1 MFILQPHA
9 WQLQLFKKT
18 LKKKIKLNALKKHF
32 GDMGES
38 NCLLITNGDNN
49 GALNFYLREFGGNW
63 TWADL
68 MKKNITEMEELLEQP
83 VHHISETRLDFS
95 SSNFH
100 FVVTIDVH
108 EHLQDPESFN
118 KELIRVLKKG
128 GKIVVTTPSN
138 SDGRFITNFRN
149 RIGMTKEVYGHVREG
164 YNIEEL
170 NSMFRELGL
179 MPCGASE
186 YSRFF
191 TEFLELILNAVYVKG
206 ISRNQRNIESIAPTT
221 KNQLKSVSKF
231 YQIYSFLYP
240 ILWIIS
246 KMDRLLFFEKGYAV
260 IVEAQ
265 KT

>member
-1 MFILQPHA
+1 MEPLA
-9 WQLQLFKKT
+9 WQLQMFKKS
-18 LKKKIKLNALKKHF
+18 LKKKIKLDALKKHL
-32 GDMGES
+32 GDLGEG
-38 NCLLITNGDNN
+38 NCLLITNGDNS
-49 GALNFYLREFGGNW
+49 GALNFYLREFGGTW
-63 TWADL
+63 MWADL
-68 MKKNITEMEELLEQP
+68 MQKNIPEMEELLEQP
-83 VHHISETRLDFS
+83 VHHISEIGFDFS
-95 SSNFH
+95 SSNFDC
-100 FVVTIDVH
+100 VVSIDVH
-108 EHLQDPESFN
+108 EHLQDPEPFN

-138 SDGRFITNFRN
+138 SDGRLITNLRN

-186 YSRFF
+186 YSNFF

-221 KNQLKSVSKF
+221 KKQLKSVSKF
-231 YQIYSFLYP
+231 YKIYSFLYP
-240 ILWIIS
+240 VLWIIS
-246 KMDRLLFFEKGYAV
+246 KLDRLLFFERGYAV
-260 IVEAQ
+260 IVEVQ